1 VCLDDLTGGTTTA
14 ERRFAAARRL
24 ADAGMTVVGTVQLGK
39 LGGTA
44 DGGSAVFLDETALLA
59 LADEIELVDVAPSIL
74 RDRVRRGMIVP
85 PDQIPL
91 ALQSTFAADLLR
103 AERERAFR
111 IVAEHGERRLAGYSG
126 EAGQSGLAELP
137 GSDRQPSI
145 LACAAPW
152 PGMEPLIRRSAALAA
167 QVDGLFR
174 VAVVR
179 LGWTEEDRL
188 IAAYAA
194 MTEQLGGEF
203 ITLSAPS
210 PAVALAQYARERQV
224 TELVLSRTLPAG
236 RYPVLRELVRLVHDA
251 ELHVLPA
258 D

>member
-1 VCLDDLTGGTTTA
+1 
-14 ERRFAAARRL
+14 
-24 ADAGMTVVGTVQLGK
+24 
-39 LGGTA
+39 
-44 DGGSAVFLDETALLA
+44 
-59 LADEIELVDVAPSIL
+59 VAPSIL

-85 PDQIPL
+85 QDQVAP

-111 IVAEHGERRLAGYSG
+111 IVAEHGERRLAAYSG
-126 EAGQSGLAELP
+126 EAGQAGTGPADAGELAGP
-137 GSDRQPSI
+137 DRQPSI

-167 QVDGLFR
+167 QVDGLLR

-179 LGWTEEDRL
+179 LGWPEEDAL
-188 IAAYAA
+188 MASYAA

-203 ITLSAPS
+203 VRLSGPS
-210 PAVALAQYARERQV
+210 PAAALAQYARERQV

-251 ELHVLPA
+251 ELHLLPA
-258 D
+258 EPG